1 MAQTSLI
8 FTAVVPIFFIIF
20 LGYAARRRQLHT
32 EAAESSLMK
41 IITQLLYPCLILSF
55 VVGNP
60 SLQQVNGVLIP
71 PLIGFSTT
79 VIGYACCLLAFR
91 FVCTGNKKQSR
102 TFAFCTGL
110 PNYGYF
116 PIPIVAQLFD
126 RETMGIL
133 LVHNIGVEVALW
145 SVGVGYLMASSPAKG
160 LCLRIFNPPILALFI
175 GVLINFSG
183 CASSVPASCLE
194 TFELLGQCAI
204 PLGLLLIGASFYT
217 LIKTDGLQTNWRI
230 PLLALVLRTGLLPL
244 FFFVFIY
251 FTTLPQ
257 TLNQVLIVQAA
268 MPCAVFPIVL
278 TRLYQGATAI
288 ACKVVLSTTLM
299 GFISIPFWIHFGL
312 IMCEK

>member
-8 FTAVVPIFFIIF
+8 FTAVIPIFLIML
-20 LGYAARRRQLHT
+20 LGYAARRKHLLT
-32 EAAESSLMK
+32 EASESSLMR
-41 IITQLLYPCLILSF
+41 IITQLLYPCLIISF

-60 SLQQVNGVLIP
+60 SLQQLNGVLMP

-79 VIGYACCLLAFR
+79 VIAYATCLWAFR
-91 FVCTGNKKQSR
+91 FVCSGDKKQSR

-145 SVGVGYLMASSPAKG
+145 SVGVGYMMLSGSAKG
-160 LCLRIFNPPILALFI
+160 LCLRIFNPPIVALI
-175 GVLINFSG
+175 VGVLINFSG
-183 CASSVPASCLE
+183 FASRVPAPCLE
-194 TFELLGQCAI
+194 TCELLGQCAI

-230 PLLALVLRTGLLPL
+230 PLLAVVLRTALLPL
-244 FFFVFIY
+244 FFMAFMY
-251 FTTLPQ
+251 LNTLPQ

-288 ACKVVLSTTLM
+288 ACTVVLSTTLM
-299 GFISIPFWIHFGL
+299 GFVSIPFWIHFGL
-312 IMCEK
+312 HMCKK